1 MTPRPLTL
9 TTPDR
14 ALLGQILAARSAAP
28 DEARTLADLII
39 GLSDSVVVRP
49 SDVPRSVVTLN
60 SRVRIHIVGTDT
72 SLILTLVVPGQSDM
86 RKGQVSV
93 LSPAGSALLGR
104 REGDVVEYEAP
115 TGRVRFRIE
124 DVLYQPEAAGAE
136 GNAGTA

>member
-1 MTPRPLTL
+1 MNARPLTL
-9 TTPDR
+9 TAPDR
-14 ALLGQILAARSAAP
+14 ATLGEVLAARTASS
-28 DEARTLADLII
+28 DDARALTDLII

-49 SDVPRSVVTLN
+49 SEVPRSVVTLN
-60 SRVRIHIVGTDT
+60 SRVRISLLGSDT
-72 SLILTLVVPGQSDM
+72 GMVLTLVLPGQSDM
-86 RKGQVSV
+86 RRGRVSV

-136 GNAGTA
+136 GHAAA